1 MRNFRKCIYKR
12 MIKNILGICVNGVLF
27 IGIGISRLRRGGVLI
42 KDFLDL
48 FKFFIMIFFSY
59 K

>member
-1 MRNFRKCIYKR
+1 
-12 MIKNILGICVNGVLF
+12 MIKNILGICVNGVWF

-48 FKFFIMIFFSY
+48 FNFLLWFFLVINNFLV